1 MKISEVVY
9 AEVKFAKER
18 TLQLADG
25 YNFDHLE
32 TVRRINLYIN
42 NEFLNCPDDDAIF
55 WNLSTPRIPLYAKN
69 IDMDSK
75 DFYPKGEGENN
86 FYQAWILKIKFQ
98 QWARDN
104 NFDITLNDL
113 SEGIATYGSSIWKKT
128 KIDGKTTI
136 VEDDLR
142 NLYFDYS
149 VKDLKDSPIVQ
160 LHYKTEGE
168 MRRMEGWDNIDDAI
182 EKAEVKKDSSENPK
196 QQTYQ
201 NQKREIWERWGDYKE
216 NDDDT
221 PKYMHYIGVGQGDM
235 EVILFQEEADIKD
248 FPYYDFH
255 NGKYR
260 GRWMRTGVVE
270 SLFKLQERVNT
281 LVNQNAQTTEISSL
295 LLMRSTDTDTNANV
309 LTQAQNGQIIDSAD
323 LQQIGIDNRGLG
335 AFLQEMAMIEN
346 HADKLAYTP
355 GVVSGETPPSGT
367 PFRAV
372 AVASNQAKSTF
383 RYIRERLGDKVADI
397 LLKDIMPG
405 EVKGWNKGDVIEISG
420 DDEDVQLYDEARLKV
435 ELNSW
440 LEERYR
446 NGNKPTL
453 EDINAFELT
462 TKKAI
467 ENSVR
472 SVKFPKGFFDFKYGF
487 KYNPV
492 GTKADRAQQNEAMI
506 NALNMVLANPAIQNI
521 PLFKQLLE
529 NNNITPYKVTPEMTQ
544 QPLPQQG
551 GGAPAKIQPEDKLSS
566 MVDSN

>member
-25 YNFDHLE
+25 YNFNHLE
-32 TVRRINLYIN
+32 TIRRINLYIN
-42 NEFLNCPDDDAIF
+42 DKFLDCPDQDAIF

-75 DFYPKGEGENN
+75 DFIPAGVGTHN
-86 FYQAWILKIKFQ
+86 FYQAWILKVKFY

-113 SEGIATYGSSIWKKT
+113 SEGIATYGSTVWKKT
-128 KIDGKTTI
+128 KKDGKWTI
-136 VEDDLR
+136 KEDDLR
-142 NLYFDYS
+142 NLFFDYS
-149 VKDLKDSPIVQ
+149 VEYIKDSPVVQ
-160 LHYKTEGE
+160 LHYMTEGE
-168 MRRMEGWDNIDDAI
+168 IMKMEGWDNKEKAI
-182 EKAEVKKDSSENPK
+182 EKAEVKKDSTNNPK
-196 QQTYQ
+196 VQSKQ
-201 NQKREIWERWGDYKE
+201 NQKKEVWERWGDYKE
-216 NDDDT
+216 NDDDK

-235 EVILFQEEADIKD
+235 EVILFEEEAKEKD

-335 AFLQEMAMIEN
+335 AFLNEMALIEA

-355 GVVSGETPPSGT
+355 GVVAGETPPSGT

-372 AVASNQAKSTF
+372 AVATNQAKSTF
-383 RYIRERLGDKVADI
+383 RYIRERIGDKIADI
-397 LLKDIMPG
+397 LLKEIMPQ
-405 EVKGWNKGDVIEISG
+405 EVAGWNKGDTIEIAE
-420 DDEDVQLYDEARLKV
+420 DENDIILYDEARVRIELFNWLKAKPYA
-435 ELNSW
+435 S
-440 LEERYR
+440 LEEIAQKEIDLKEQIASSTRQV
-446 NGNKPTL
+446 
-453 EDINAFELT
+453 EI
-462 TKKAI
+462 
-467 ENSVR
+467 
-472 SVKFPKGFFDFKYGF
+472 PKNFFNFKYGF

-492 GTKADRAQQNEAMI
+492 GTKTDKAQQNEAMI
-506 NALNMVLANPAIQNI
+506 NALNMVLANPAIQES

-529 NNNITPYKVTPEMTQ
+529 NNNITPYKVTPNLMQQQ
-544 QPLPQQG
+544 QPQG
-551 GGAPAKIQPEDKLSS
+551 KPAVIKPEDKLSS
-566 MVDSN
+566 MVDSD